1 MVLLCDH
8 CGLQFLNEES
18 LKTHLELPH
27 ALIDDG
33 ELLAGDPVELF
44 SLLLALAECLPTRC
58 RTKPPSPDLLGAME
72 SSTNLLSGVW
82 QLQVIL
88 AKADQFTLG

>member
-1 MVLLCDH
+1 M
-8 CGLQFLNEES
+8 
-18 LKTHLELPH
+18 
-27 ALIDDG
+27 
-33 ELLAGDPVELF
+33 ELF

-88 AKADQFTLG
+88 AKADQFTLGYPNSSHLGGSYPMSTR